1 MDVREHTASVRRLV
15 HEFNNL
21 LFVIGGHCELLT
33 HHCAGSPQAQ
43 ADLAAVSDAVT
54 RAAALTAELRL
65 MVLAFAETSQPS
77 VATDQP
83 HVAAG

>member
-43 ADLAAVSDAVT
+43 ADLAADLFIDVC
-54 RAAALTAELRL
+54 RKLAAT
-65 MVLAFAETSQPS
+65 
-77 VATDQP
+77 
-83 HVAAG
+83 